1 MKHGFGPAIT
11 RPGDLLVPH
20 TQMIASIGPLVSA
33 FAPSALAPLARSLP
47 RMPVAARVPFSV
59 APQMVLEL
67 DPTSALD
74 QVGSTVAFADQAGK
88 LAGTFFMAS
97 LLPYI
102 GFLYFLGYEKNNCPK
117 QAYFGFQFLLL
128 FVLSTV
134 CAPEANALPWCRLGT
149 LIAISPL
156 LG

>member
-1 MKHGFGPAIT
+1 
-11 RPGDLLVPH
+11 
-20 TQMIASIGPLVSA
+20 MIASIGPLVSA

-47 RMPVAARVPFSV
+47 RMPVAARVALAA
-59 APQMVLEL
+59 APQMAL
-67 DPTSALD
+67 DPSSTLD
-74 QVGSTVAFADQAGK
+74 HVGSAIAFADQSGK
-88 LAGTFFMAS
+88 LAGTFFQAS

-134 CAPEANALPWCRLGT
+134 RVSRAPSGSLPFF
-149 LIAISPL
+149 
-156 LG
+156 

>member
-1 MKHGFGPAIT
+1 
-11 RPGDLLVPH
+11 
-20 TQMIASIGPLVSA
+20 MIASIGPLVAA

-47 RMPVAARVPFSV
+47 RMPASFTA
-59 APQMVLEL
+59 APQMVLDL

-74 QVGSTVAFADQAGK
+74 QVGSVVAFADQSGK
-88 LAGTFFMAS
+88 LAGTFFQAS

-134 CAPEANALPWCRLGT
+134 CLCPKTMALHC
-149 LIAISPL
+149 AHCAC
-156 LG
+156 